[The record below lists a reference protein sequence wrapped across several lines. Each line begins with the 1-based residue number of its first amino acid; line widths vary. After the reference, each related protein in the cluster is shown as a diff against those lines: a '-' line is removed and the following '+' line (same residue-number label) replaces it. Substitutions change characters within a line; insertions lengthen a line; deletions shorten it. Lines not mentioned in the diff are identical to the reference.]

1 VAAVTGVGVSTRASS
16 GRAPSAGGPAGRA
29 STTARRVA
37 LGVVG
42 LVFAVPIAA
51 MVAFSLR
58 SADGSGHDLN
68 HWLAIVDPE
77 NERAYRNLVEGVTNS
92 LVLAVVAALLVL
104 ALLVP
109 AMVLVHLRYPRLARP
124 LELVCLVPITVPA
137 IVLVVGLAPVYSV
150 VTRIAGSGAWTL
162 ALAYGITVLPY
173 AYRAVQSDLAGTDL
187 RTLTE
192 AARTLGAGWAH
203 IAVSVV
209 VPTLRRGLLAA
220 AFITVA
226 VVLGEFTIAS
236 LLNRVTLQTAL
247 VQVSRSDPYAAVIF
261 ALLALGFAFALLVV
275 IGRVGTRGPGSS
287 PAVSAGAPPPA
298 GAAAPAAPAA
308 FAAPAPP
315 APPARKARS

>member
-1 VAAVTGVGVSTRASS
+1 MTGATGATRASL
-16 GRAPSAGGPAGRA
+16 A
-29 STTARRVA
+29 ARRIA
-37 LGVVG
+37 LAVVG

-58 SADGSGHDLN
+58 SADGAGHDLN
-68 HWLAIVDPE
+68 HWIAIVDPE

-92 LVLAVVAALLVL
+92 LVLAVVAAVLVL
-104 ALLVP
+104 VLLVP

-124 LELVCLVPITVPA
+124 LEFVCLVPITVPA
-137 IVLVVGLAPVYSV
+137 IVLVVGLAPVYSA
-150 VTRIAGSGAWTL
+150 VTRVAGSGAWTL
-162 ALAYGITVLPY
+162 AFAYGITVLPY

-192 AARTLGAGWAH
+192 AARTLGAGWPP
-203 IAVSVV
+203 IMLRVV

-261 ALLALGFAFALLVV
+261 ALLALGFAFVLLVV
-275 IGRVGTRGPGSS
+275 IGRLGSRAPGGRARRAT
-287 PAVSAGAPPPA
+287 PL
-298 GAAAPAAPAA
+298 AATVPTT
-308 FAAPAPP
+308 APAPP
-315 APPARKARS
+315 APSAPPAAPTRKALS

>member
-1 VAAVTGVGVSTRASS
+1 MTGATRGSLA
-16 GRAPSAGGPAGRA
+16 
-29 STTARRVA
+29 ARRIA
-37 LGVVG
+37 LTVVG

-58 SADGSGHDLN
+58 SADGTGHDLN

-92 LVLAVVAALLVL
+92 LVLAVVAAVLVL
-104 ALLVP
+104 VLLVP

-124 LELVCLVPITVPA
+124 LEFVCLVPITVPA
-137 IVLVVGLAPVYSV
+137 IVLVVGLAPVYSA
-150 VTRIAGSGAWTL
+150 VTRVAGSGAWTL
-162 ALAYGITVLPY
+162 AFAYGITVLPY

-192 AARTLGAGWAH
+192 AARTLGAGWPQ
-203 IAVSVV
+203 IMLRVV

-247 VQVSRSDPYAAVIF
+247 VQVSKSDPYAAVVF
-261 ALLALGFAFALLVV
+261 ALLALGFAFVLLVV
-275 IGRVGTRGPGSS
+275 IGRIGSRAPGGRAGRAT
-287 PAVSAGAPPPA
+287 PIAATVSTTAPV
-298 GAAAPAAPAA
+298 
-308 FAAPAPP
+308 PP
-315 APPARKARS
+315 APSAPPSAPARKALS